1 MPNPA
6 AELPPRLPTAAAS
19 ARRTGFAQPVTAV
32 RKPVIWAVG
41 ISKLGELYRDIVP
54 DYAAQA
60 EVQIIDKGYEAVIDA
75 LARLPAGSVDGIVA
89 AGSNGAFLRERLA
102 LPVVLVKVTG
112 FDVMHALARARRA
125 LSSPSPLPPSSP
137 ASAVSPASRIAL
149 VSYARPAPEF
159 ERFKSAFH
167 LDISQHAYFDR
178 HDAEDLVHRLRDE
191 GIEVIV
197 GPGLVS
203 ELAERAGLTG
213 VFLYSQ
219 DSVRAAFDTALEVA
233 RFGRI
238 EAQRRERLDT
248 VLRHLHEGV
257 AAVDLNGRI
266 EAINASMAGM
276 LGVSVADA
284 LGRPL
289 DVIAPALDIARTLE
303 SASAELEAIVSMAGK
318 TWVINRIPLLDQGT
332 LTGALLTC
340 QDSQSFARVDR
351 SLRSRHRPR
360 HLVARYRLDDL
371 IGDSDAMTQ
380 VRALA
385 RRYAQTDSTVLV
397 HGESGTGKELLAQ
410 GIHNASRRR
419 DYPFVAINCA
429 AFPETLLES
438 ELFGYEDGAFSGAR
452 RGGKAGLFET
462 AHNGTIFLDEIGE
475 MPMPL
480 QTRLLRVLQ
489 EREVL
494 RLGATEPVP
503 CDVRVI
509 AATHRDL
516 RQRVAAGGFRED
528 LYYRLNILRMVLPSL
543 RERMDD
549 LPRLTPLFLERA
561 LARAGAR
568 MSVEALQASL
578 LPLLATYHWP
588 GNVRELE
595 NLLERIAVVCADV
608 VDAREISRAR
618 LVEIAPEL
626 GAMPHALGT
635 RMPPDVSKTNSERQT
650 GARDSRPA
658 GLTDAG
664 TDATPSA
671 PLTGRARRAAEELAR
686 IHATLAACGGDRG
699 AACEAL
705 GISRSTLWRKLRDTA
720 GD

>member
-1 MPNPA
+1 
-6 AELPPRLPTAAAS
+6 
-19 ARRTGFAQPVTAV
+19 
-32 RKPVIWAVG
+32 
-41 ISKLGELYRDIVP
+41 
-54 DYAAQA
+54 
-60 EVQIIDKGYEAVIDA
+60 
-75 LARLPAGSVDGIVA
+75 
-89 AGSNGAFLRERLA
+89 
-102 LPVVLVKVTG
+102 
-112 FDVMHALARARRA
+112 
-125 LSSPSPLPPSSP
+125 
-137 ASAVSPASRIAL
+137 
-149 VSYARPAPEF
+149 
-159 ERFKSAFH
+159 
-167 LDISQHAYFDR
+167 
-178 HDAEDLVHRLRDE
+178 
-191 GIEVIV
+191 
-197 GPGLVS
+197 
-203 ELAERAGLTG
+203 
-213 VFLYSQ
+213 
-219 DSVRAAFDTALEVA
+219 
-233 RFGRI
+233 
-238 EAQRRERLDT
+238 
-248 VLRHLHEGV
+248 
-257 AAVDLNGRI
+257 
-266 EAINASMAGM
+266 
-276 LGVSVADA
+276 
-284 LGRPL
+284 
-289 DVIAPALDIARTLE
+289 
-303 SASAELEAIVSMAGK
+303 
-318 TWVINRIPLLDQGT
+318 
-332 LTGALLTC
+332 
-340 QDSQSFARVDR
+340 
-351 SLRSRHRPR
+351 
-360 HLVARYRLDDL
+360 
-371 IGDSDAMTQ
+371 MTH

-516 RQRVAAGGFRED
+516 RQQVGAGLFRED
-528 LYYRLNILRMVLPSL
+528 LYYRLNILRMVLPPL

-568 MSVEALQASL
+568 MSVDALQATL
-578 LPLLATYHWP
+578 LPLLATYRWP

-618 LVEIAPEL
+618 LVDIAPEL
-626 GAMPHALGT
+626 GGMPVAHA
-635 RMPPDVSKTNSERQT
+635 
-650 GARDSRPA
+650 APA
-658 GLTDAG
+658 SPAAPAESGDAG
-664 TDATPSA
+664 RTGLASNGDAA

-686 IHATLAACGGDRG
+686 IRTTLAACGGDRT

-705 GISRSTLWRKLRDTA
+705 GISRSTLWRKLRDTP
-720 GD
+720 GG

>member
-1 MPNPA
+1 MPNPNA
-6 AELPPRLPTAAAS
+6 TDLPPRLPATM
-19 ARRTGFAQPVTAV
+19 ARVTRAGLVQPVTAV

-41 ISKLGELYRDIVP
+41 ISKLGDLYREIVQ
-54 DYAAQA
+54 DYAAFA
-60 EVQIIDKGYEAVIDA
+60 DVQIVDKGYDAVIEA
-75 LARLPAGSVDGIVA
+75 LERLPAGSVDSVVA

-112 FDVMHALARARRA
+112 FDVMHALSRARRA
-125 LSSPSPLPPSSP
+125 LPSPSP
-137 ASAVSPASRIAL
+137 VSRIAL

-159 ERFKSAFH
+159 ERFRSAFH
-167 LDISQHAYFDR
+167 LDIAQHAYFDA

-191 GIEVIV
+191 GMEVIV
-197 GPGLVS
+197 GPGLVT
-203 ELAERAGLTG
+203 ELAERAGLMG

-266 EAINASMAGM
+266 EAINASMASM
-276 LGVSVADA
+276 LGVTAADA
-284 LGRPL
+284 VGRPL
-289 DVIAPALDIARTLE
+289 DAIAPALDVARTLE

-332 LTGALLTC
+332 LTGALVTC

-371 IGDSDAMTQ
+371 IGDSAAMTQ

-494 RLGATEPVP
+494 RLGANEPVP

-516 RQRVAAGGFRED
+516 RAQVAAGQFRED
-528 LYYRLNILRMVLPSL
+528 LYYRLNILRMVLPPL
-543 RERMDD
+543 RDRMDD

-568 MSVEALQASL
+568 MSVDALQASL
-578 LPLLATYHWP
+578 LPLLATYRWP

-618 LVEIAPEL
+618 LIEIAPEL
-626 GAMPHALGT
+626 GATPSLSTGMPT
-635 RMPPDVSKTNSERQT
+635 PPDVSPSNTGDSVGAH
-650 GARDSRPA
+650 GARSS
-658 GLTDAG
+658 G
-664 TDATPSA
+664 TSQVSGIGHDLA
-671 PLTGRARRAAEELAR
+671 PTGRARRAAEELAR
-686 IHATLAACGGDRG
+686 IRTTLAACGGDRS

-705 GISRSTLWRKLRDTA
+705 GISRSTLWRKLRETP

>member
-1 MPNPA
+1 MKHIVATCYDVTPTLSDTPHPAMPNSIPPD
-6 AELPPRLPTAAAS
+6 LPSRLPVGASGALSAARAGS
-19 ARRTGFAQPVTAV
+19 MPAM

-60 EVQIIDKGYEAVIDA
+60 EVHIIDKGYEAVIEA
-75 LARLPAGSVDGIVA
+75 LERLPAGSVDGIVA
-89 AGSNGAFLRERLA
+89 AGSNGDFLRERLA

-112 FDVMHALARARRA
+112 SDVMHALARARRA
-125 LSSPSPLPPSSP
+125 LPSTSPD
-137 ASAVSPASRIAL
+137 SRIAL
-149 VSYARPAPEF
+149 VSYARPAAEF

-167 LDISQHAYFDR
+167 IDIAQHTYVDAQN
-178 HDAEDLVHRLRDE
+178 AEDLVHRLRDE
-191 GIEVIV
+191 GMQVIV
-197 GPGLVS
+197 GPGLVTQ
-203 ELAERAGLTG
+203 LTERAGLTG
-213 VFLYSQ
+213 IFLYSQ

-233 RFGRI
+233 RLGRI

-276 LGVSVADA
+276 LGVTVADA
-284 LGRPL
+284 VGRPL
-289 DVIAPALDIARTLE
+289 DAIAPALDIARTLE

-318 TWVINRIPLLDQGT
+318 TWVVNRIPLLDQGT

-360 HLVARYRLDDL
+360 HLVARYRLEDL
-371 IGDSDAMTQ
+371 IGDSAAMTQ
-380 VRALA
+380 ARALA

-438 ELFGYEDGAFSGAR
+438 ELFGYEDGAFTGAR

-462 AHNGTIFLDEIGE
+462 AHNGTLFLDEIGE

-494 RLGATEPVP
+494 RLGANEPIP

-516 RQRVAAGGFRED
+516 RQQVAAGEFRED
-528 LYYRLNILRMVLPSL
+528 LYYRLNILRMVLPPL

-568 MSVEALQASL
+568 MSVDALQASL
-578 LPLLATYHWP
+578 LPLLATYRWP

-608 VDAREISRAR
+608 VDAREVSRAR
-618 LVEIAPEL
+618 LMEIAPEL
-626 GAMPHALGT
+626 GARTTGPS
-635 RMPPDVSKTNSERQT
+635 PDVSGTKAERQIAALT
-650 GARDSRPA
+650 GQDTHATQTPA
-658 GLTDAG
+658 
-664 TDATPSA
+664 S
-671 PLTGRARRAAEELAR
+671 LTGRERRAAEELAR
-686 IHATLAACGGDRG
+686 IHSTLAACGGDRN

-705 GISRSTLWRKLRDTA
+705 GISRSTLWRKLRNDA
-720 GD
+720 

>member
-1 MPNPA
+1 M
-6 AELPPRLPTAAAS
+6 
-19 ARRTGFAQPVTAV
+19 

-60 EVQIIDKGYEAVIDA
+60 DVQIIDKGYEAVIEA
-75 LARLPAGSVDGIVA
+75 LERLPAGSVDGIVA
-89 AGSNGAFLRERLA
+89 AGSNGAFLRERVA

-125 LSSPSPLPPSSP
+125 LPPPPP
-137 ASAVSPASRIAL
+137 ASPASRIAL

-167 LDISQHAYFDR
+167 LDIAQHAYFDA

-191 GIEVIV
+191 GAEVIV
-197 GPGLVS
+197 GPGLVT

-276 LGVSVADA
+276 LGVTVADA
-284 LGRPL
+284 VGRPL
-289 DVIAPALDIARTLE
+289 DAIAPALDIARTLE

-318 TWVINRIPLLDQGT
+318 TWVVNRIPLLDQGT

-371 IGDSDAMTQ
+371 IGDSAAMTQ

-516 RQRVAAGGFRED
+516 RQQVVAGLFRED
-528 LYYRLNILRMVLPSL
+528 LYYRLNILRMVLPPL

-568 MSVEALQASL
+568 MSVDALQASL
-578 LPLLATYHWP
+578 LPLLATYRWP

-608 VDAREISRAR
+608 VDAREIGRAR
-618 LVEIAPEL
+618 LIEIAPEL
-626 GAMPHALGT
+626 GIT
-635 RMPPDVSKTNSERQT
+635 SSDVSKANNGRKME
-650 GARDSRPA
+650 GRDSPPETRVDEA
-658 GLTDAG
+658 DAG
-664 TDATPSA
+664 TTP
-671 PLTGRARRAAEELAR
+671 PLAGRARRAAEELAR
-686 IHATLAACGGDRG
+686 IHATLAACGGERN

-705 GISRSTLWRKLRDTA
+705 GISRSTLWRKLRDTS
-720 GD
+720 GG

>member
-1 MPNPA
+1 MPKPNA
-6 AELPPRLPTAAAS
+6 TDLS
-19 ARRTGFAQPVTAV
+19 ARVPMPLPASGGLLRTALAQSTVTAV

-54 DYAAQA
+54 DYTAVAD
-60 EVQIIDKGYEAVIDA
+60 VQIIDKGYEAVIDA

-89 AGSNGAFLRERLA
+89 AGSNGAFLRERVA

-125 LSSPSPLPPSSP
+125 LPSP
-137 ASAVSPASRIAL
+137 SPASRIAL
-149 VSYARPAPEF
+149 VSYARPAAEF

-167 LDISQHAYFDR
+167 LDIPQHAYHDA

-191 GIEVIV
+191 GMEVIV
-197 GPGLVS
+197 GPGLVT

-257 AAVDLNGRI
+257 AAVDLDGRV

-276 LGVSVADA
+276 LGVNAIDA
-284 LGRPL
+284 VGRPL
-289 DVIAPALDIARTLE
+289 DAIAPALDISRTLE

-318 TWVINRIPLLDQGT
+318 TWVVNRIPLLDQGT

-340 QDSQSFARVDR
+340 QDSQAFARVDR

-371 IGDSDAMTQ
+371 IGDSAAMTQ

-516 RQRVAAGGFRED
+516 RQQVAAGLFRED
-528 LYYRLNILRMVLPSL
+528 LYYRLNILRMVLPPL

-568 MSVEALQASL
+568 MSVDALQASL
-578 LPLLATYHWP
+578 LPLLATYRWP

-608 VDAREISRAR
+608 VEAREIDRAR

-626 GAMPHALGT
+626 DPAGGAPLRIDA
-635 RMPPDVSKTNSERQT
+635 PASPDVPPTHGGRQVGEPGVRQT
-650 GARDSRPA
+650 GA
-658 GLTDAG
+658 
-664 TDATPSA
+664 A
-671 PLTGRARRAAEELAR
+671 PLAQTGRARRAAEELAR
-686 IHATLAACGGDRG
+686 IRATLAACGGDRG

-705 GISRSTLWRKLRDTA
+705 GISRSTLWRKLREHP
-720 GD
+720 GN

>member
-1 MPNPA
+1 MSNA
-6 AELPPRLPTAAAS
+6 ADLPPRLPASAAS
-19 ARRTGFAQPVTAV
+19 GARVGFAQPVAAM

-60 EVQIIDKGYEAVIDA
+60 DVQIIDKGYEAVIEA
-75 LARLPAGSVDGIVA
+75 LECLPAGSVDGIVA
-89 AGSNGAFLRERLA
+89 AGSNGAFLRERVA

-112 FDVMHALARARRA
+112 FDVMYALARARRT
-125 LSSPSPLPPSSP
+125 LPSPS
-137 ASAVSPASRIAL
+137 SASPASRIAL

-167 LDISQHAYFDR
+167 LDIAQHAYFDA

-191 GIEVIV
+191 GVEVIV
-197 GPGLVS
+197 GPGLVT

-257 AAVDLNGRI
+257 ASVDLNGRI

-276 LGVSVADA
+276 LGVTVADA
-284 LGRPL
+284 VGRPL
-289 DVIAPALDIARTLE
+289 DAIAPALDIARTLE

-318 TWVINRIPLLDQGT
+318 TWVVNRIPLLDQGT

-371 IGDSDAMTQ
+371 IGDSAAMTQ
-380 VRALA
+380 VRTLA

-462 AHNGTIFLDEIGE
+462 AHNGTLFLDEIGE

-516 RQRVAAGGFRED
+516 RQQVAAGLFRED
-528 LYYRLNILRMVLPSL
+528 LYYRLNILRMVLPPL

-568 MSVEALQASL
+568 MSVDALQASL
-578 LPLLATYHWP
+578 LPLLATYRWP

-608 VDAREISRAR
+608 VDAREIGRAR
-618 LVEIAPEL
+618 LIEIAPEL
-626 GAMPHALGT
+626 GIT
-635 RMPPDVSKTNSERQT
+635 SSDVSKANNGREMEDQDYPETRVDEADT
-650 GARDSRPA
+650 G
-658 GLTDAG
+658 T
-664 TDATPSA
+664 TP
-671 PLTGRARRAAEELAR
+671 PLSGRARRAAEELAR
-686 IHATLAACGGDRG
+686 IHATLAACGGERN

-705 GISRSTLWRKLRDTA
+705 GISRSTLWRKLRGTS
-720 GD
+720 GG

>member
-1 MPNPA
+1 MPNAIPPD
-6 AELPPRLPTAAAS
+6 LPSRLPVAVAGALNAARSGSMPAM
-19 ARRTGFAQPVTAV
+19 

-60 EVQIIDKGYEAVIDA
+60 EVHIVDKGFEAVIEA
-75 LARLPAGSVDGIVA
+75 LERLPAGSVDGIVA
-89 AGSNGAFLRERLA
+89 AGSNGDFLRERLA

-112 FDVMHALARARRA
+112 SDVMHALARARRA
-125 LSSPSPLPPSSP
+125 LPSTSPD
-137 ASAVSPASRIAL
+137 SRIAL
-149 VSYARPAPEF
+149 VSYARPAAEF

-167 LDISQHAYFDR
+167 IDIAQHTYVDAQN
-178 HDAEDLVHRLRDE
+178 AEDLVHRLRDE
-191 GIEVIV
+191 GMQVIV
-197 GPGLVS
+197 GPGYVTQLT
-203 ELAERAGLTG
+203 ERAGLTG
-213 VFLYSQ
+213 IFLYSQ

-233 RFGRI
+233 RLGRI

-266 EAINASMAGM
+266 EAINAAMAAI
-276 LGVSVADA
+276 LGVTVADA
-284 LGRPL
+284 VGRGL
-289 DVIAPALDIARTLE
+289 DAIAPALDIARTLE

-318 TWVINRIPLLDQGT
+318 TWVVNRIPLLDQGT

-371 IGDSDAMTQ
+371 IGDSTAMTH

-494 RLGATEPVP
+494 RLGANEPVP

-516 RQRVAAGGFRED
+516 RQQVGAGEFRED
-528 LYYRLNILRMVLPSL
+528 LYYRLNILRMGLPPL

-568 MSVEALQASL
+568 MSVDALQASL
-578 LPLLATYHWP
+578 LPLLATYRWP

-618 LVEIAPEL
+618 LIEIAPEL
-626 GAMPHALGT
+626 AAPT
-635 RMPPDVSKTNSERQT
+635 FDVSKTNEGRQIT
-650 GARDSRPA
+650 PPEPA
-658 GLTDAG
+658 SG
-664 TDATPSA
+664 PRS
-671 PLTGRARRAAEELAR
+671 GRERRAAEELAR
-686 IHATLAACGGDRG
+686 IRSTLAACGGDRN

-705 GISRSTLWRKLRDTA
+705 GISRSTLWRKLRTGA
-720 GD
+720 

>member
-1 MPNPA
+1 MSNA
-6 AELPPRLPTAAAS
+6 ADLPPRLPASAAS
-19 ARRTGFAQPVTAV
+19 GARVGFAQPVAAM

-60 EVQIIDKGYEAVIDA
+60 DVQIIDKGYEAVIEA
-75 LARLPAGSVDGIVA
+75 LERLPAGSVDGIVA
-89 AGSNGAFLRERLA
+89 AGSNGAFLRERVA

-112 FDVMHALARARRA
+112 FDVMHALARARRT
-125 LSSPSPLPPSSP
+125 LPPPSS
-137 ASAVSPASRIAL
+137 ASPASRIAL

-167 LDISQHAYFDR
+167 LDIAQHAYFDA

-191 GIEVIV
+191 GVEVIV
-197 GPGLVS
+197 GPGLVT

-257 AAVDLNGRI
+257 ASVDLNGRI

-276 LGVSVADA
+276 LGVTVADA
-284 LGRPL
+284 VGRPL
-289 DVIAPALDIARTLE
+289 DAIAPALDIARTLE

-318 TWVINRIPLLDQGT
+318 TWVVNRIPLLDQGT

-371 IGDSDAMTQ
+371 IGDSAAMTQ
-380 VRALA
+380 VRTLA

-462 AHNGTIFLDEIGE
+462 AHNGTLFLDEIGE

-516 RQRVAAGGFRED
+516 RQQVAAGLFRED
-528 LYYRLNILRMVLPSL
+528 LYYRLNILRMVLPPL

-568 MSVEALQASL
+568 MSVDALQASL
-578 LPLLATYHWP
+578 LPLLAAYRWP

-608 VDAREISRAR
+608 VDAREIGRAR
-618 LVEIAPEL
+618 LIEIAPEL
-626 GAMPHALGT
+626 GIT
-635 RMPPDVSKTNSERQT
+635 SSDVSKANNGREMEGQ
-650 GARDSRPA
+650 DSPETRVDEA
-658 GLTDAG
+658 DTC
-664 TDATPSA
+664 TTP
-671 PLTGRARRAAEELAR
+671 PLSGRARRAAEELAR
-686 IHATLAACGGDRG
+686 IHATLAACGGERN

-705 GISRSTLWRKLRDTA
+705 GISRSTLWRKLRDTS
-720 GD
+720 GG

>member
-1 MPNPA
+1 MPSA
-6 AELPPRLPTAAAS
+6 TDLPPRPPVPSTS
-19 ARRTGFAQPVTAV
+19 VARATFVQPVAAM

-60 EVQIIDKGYEAVIDA
+60 DVQIIDKGYDAVIEA
-75 LARLPAGSVDGIVA
+75 LERLPAGSVDGIVA
-89 AGSNGAFLRERLA
+89 AGSNGAFLRERVA

-125 LSSPSPLPPSSP
+125 LPSPAP
-137 ASAVSPASRIAL
+137 ASPASRIAL

-159 ERFKSAFH
+159 ERFKSAFR
-167 LDISQHAYFDR
+167 LDIAQHAYFDA

-191 GIEVIV
+191 GMQVIV
-197 GPGLVS
+197 GPGLVT

-276 LGVSVADA
+276 LGVTVADA

-289 DVIAPALDIARTLE
+289 DAIAPALDIARTLE

-371 IGDSDAMTQ
+371 IGDSAAMTQ
-380 VRALA
+380 VRTLA

-462 AHNGTIFLDEIGE
+462 AHNGTLFLDEIGE

-516 RQRVAAGGFRED
+516 RQQVAAGLFRED
-528 LYYRLNILRMVLPSL
+528 LYYRLNILRMVLPPL
-543 RERMDD
+543 RERMED

-568 MSVEALQASL
+568 MSVDALQASL
-578 LPLLATYHWP
+578 LPLLATYRWP

-608 VDAREISRAR
+608 VDAREIGHAR
-618 LVEIAPEL
+618 LIEIAPEL
-626 GAMPHALGT
+626 GVT
-635 RMPPDVSKTNSERQT
+635 SSDVSKANSSRKIGSHASPGMDMT
-650 GARDSRPA
+650 GQDTPPA
-658 GLTDAG
+658 L
-664 TDATPSA
+664 PMS
-671 PLTGRARRAAEELAR
+671 GRARRAAEELDR
-686 IHATLAACGGDRG
+686 IHATLAACGGDRS

-705 GISRSTLWRKLRDTA
+705 GISRSTLWRKLRDTR